1 MKKILLSLCLAASF
15 YANEIEEN
23 IQTLQTSSLTLD
35 YLKTLPKNIKRDF
48 FINEY
53 LKKNN
58 ISNDQAYEALNL
70 IYNINNE
77 LFYNFASKF
86 GHDETFAVAQCMNMK
101 NSDLVDS
108 YADCIVNG
116 LSLKKASLLSS
127 FDLNII
133 IQKTKDK
140 YPAFTKK
147 IKVISSAIPFT
158 RLIVQDKS
166 NFYDI
171 FLNVDSSFREKYFNY
186 KLPKRTFEKIY
197 KNKKKFEEFLKL
209 VLSNNKL
216 TNLNKNLNGLD
227 DKELGYK
234 SSFYLAINAIRFKD
248 FNKAYNYLEN
258 AKKKSS
264 NKKFI
269 DKVDFLEY
277 LITKDES
284 ILKLLSSSENFNF
297 YSYYA
302 NELLGNKISKDFKID
317 SLNEFKTIL
326 KSSNSKT
333 IALLYAI
340 AKSQSNLELDKVSK
354 DLKVGIMQ
362 LKPVWIKDLSKEYNF
377 NSFFNMEDSLTYA
390 KAYLERL
397 NIETNNNLLSILF
410 KYNKEVKNLDQI
422 TALSAIK
429 KDDLLTSYIK
439 LFPLLEGNENYLLW
453 YTLAY
458 NKLDKKSK
466 ERLELNTIWEN
477 L

>member
-1 MKKILLSLCLAASF
+1 MKKILLSLCLAAFF

-23 IQTLQTSSLTLD
+23 IQTSQTSSLTLE
-35 YLKTLPKNIKRDF
+35 YLKALPKNMKRDF
-48 FINEY
+48 FINQY
-53 LKKNN
+53 LKKDN
-58 ISNDQAYEALNL
+58 ISNNQAYEVLGL
-70 IYNINNE
+70 IDNINNE

-101 NSDLVDS
+101 SSELVDS

-147 IKVISSAIPFT
+147 IKVISSSIPFT
-158 RLIVQDKS
+158 RLVVQDES

-216 TNLNKNLNGLD
+216 TNLNKKLNSLD
-227 DKELGYK
+227 DKNLDYK
-234 SSFYLAINAIRFKD
+234 SSFYLALNSIRLKD
-248 FNKAYNYLEN
+248 FNNAYNYLEK

-269 DKVDFLEY
+269 DKINFLEY

-284 ILKLLSSSENFNF
+284 ILKFLSSSKNFNF

-354 DLKVGIMQ
+354 DFKVGIMQ
-362 LKPVWIKDLSKEYNF
+362 LKPVWIRDILKKNNL
-377 NSFFNMEDSLTYA
+377 NSFFNMEDSLHYA
-390 KAYLERL
+390 KVYLESL
-397 NIETNNNLLSILF
+397 NMETNNNLLAILF
-410 KYNKEVKNLDQI
+410 KYNKEAKNLDQI

-429 KDDLLTSYIK
+429 KDDLLSSYIK

-458 NKLDKKSK
+458 NKLDKNSK
-466 ERLELNTIWEN
+466 ERLELNTILEN

>member
-1 MKKILLSLCLAASF
+1 M
-15 YANEIEEN
+15 
-23 IQTLQTSSLTLD
+23 
-35 YLKTLPKNIKRDF
+35 
-48 FINEY
+48 
-53 LKKNN
+53 
-58 ISNDQAYEALNL
+58 
-70 IYNINNE
+70 
-77 LFYNFASKF
+77 
-86 GHDETFAVAQCMNMK
+86 
-101 NSDLVDS
+101 
-108 YADCIVNG
+108 
-116 LSLKKASLLSS
+116 
-127 FDLNII
+127 
-133 IQKTKDK
+133 
-140 YPAFTKK
+140 
-147 IKVISSAIPFT
+147 
-158 RLIVQDKS
+158 
-166 NFYDI
+166 
-171 FLNVDSSFREKYFNY
+171 
-186 KLPKRTFEKIY
+186 
-197 KNKKKFEEFLKL
+197 
-209 VLSNNKL
+209 
-216 TNLNKNLNGLD
+216 
-227 DKELGYK
+227 
-234 SSFYLAINAIRFKD
+234 
-248 FNKAYNYLEN
+248 EN

-284 ILKLLSSSENFNF
+284 ILKLLSSSKDFNF

-302 NELLGNKISKDFKID
+302 NELLGNKINEDFKID

-340 AKSQSNLELDKVSK
+340 AKNQSNLEIDKVSK
-354 DLKVGIMQ
+354 DFRVGIMQ

-377 NSFFNMEDSLTYA
+377 NSFFNMEDSLNYA
-390 KAYLERL
+390 KAYLESL
-397 NIETNNNLLSILF
+397 NIKTNNNLLSILF